1 MPFLYLIFWF
11 FVCVWCVKI
20 TTRSGNLV
28 TKIINSI
35 FDKLEQLIT
44 NRTNAPKDS

>member
-11 FVCVWCVKI
+11 FVCVWSVKI
-20 TTRSGNLV
+20 CTRSGNLV